1 MKNNPVYK
9 RETTIRARSY
19 RMPLIILVFNGVLAV
34 AALLNMYQTVAQA
47 KVSSAIQYSSFLK
60 LYAFV
65 AILEFLLL
73 MFIMPALTSG
83 SISGE
88 RERQTLELLFTTKMK
103 PKDII
108 LGKLLSAV
116 EQLMILVVS
125 SLPVVLL
132 SFVYGSVDF
141 LDLGL
146 LLFCF
151 IIVAFFTGGIGILF
165 SAFLRRST
173 FANVCTYGVILFL
186 VVGSYMI
193 NFFVLNMNQLQIS
206 NMIFQ
211 MGEVRPVADTGA
223 VIYLLLMNPVATFAE
238 ILTNQVAGGAGDLSI
253 RQFFG
258 SNTDSFLAT
267 YWIPISLA
275 VQTLLSALFIRGA
288 IYFLN
293 PVKNEKK

>member
-1 MKNNPVYK
+1 M
-9 RETTIRARSY
+9 TIK
-19 RMPLIILVFNGVLAV
+19 LINRDTEG
-34 AALLNMYQTVAQA
+34 
-47 KVSSAIQYSSFLK
+47 
-60 LYAFV
+60 
-65 AILEFLLL
+65 ELLL
-73 MFIMPALTSG
+73 EGRLDATTSPEAEDLILQVVQRFDKLT
-83 SISGE
+83 
-88 RERQTLELLFTTKMK
+88 
-103 PKDII
+103 
-108 LGKLLSAV
+108 
-116 EQLMILVVS
+116 
-125 SLPVVLL
+125 
-132 SFVYGSVDF
+132 
-141 LDLGL
+141 
-146 LLFCF
+146 
-151 IIVAFFTGGIGILF
+151 
-165 SAFLRRST
+165 
-173 FANVCTYGVILFL
+173 
-186 VVGSYMI
+186 
-193 NFFVLNMNQLQIS
+193 LNMNQLQIS